1 MEADIT
7 EAPLEVLEDALE
19 VAVTVTMT
27 VMMEIITEEISIT
40 TTTKEAFLI

>member
-1 MEADIT
+1 M

-19 VAVTVTMT
+19 VVVMVTMMA
-27 VMMEIITEEISIT
+27 MMEITTEEISIT